1 MSGILAAL
9 EVEESI
15 ALEVFKEGNKELL
28 EELQDDEND
37 KNLSRLKLEA
47 EYKVGATKCS
57 IKTQRDHA
65 MEEARTMCKRAE
77 DLFGANEWAEFPTLK
92 QQVEEAKQKS
102 EGLTND
108 IKPYDD
114 KLNAM
119 GEQMKSLTRAKTV
132 KKLLEEIIVVKTD
145 ATNLVQNL
153 KKEILAIKVVLKRK
167 EREESKTVILESNDD
182 GPKAESGAT
191 AMSLVQALEASV
203 CPDPPLVANCVTDF
217 NNLVRA
223 TENRVAFQKPVV
235 LRAIAEDPKALIGQC
250 TVAVAMNKWMTGQ
263 LHEKKEIQ
271 GVVDKPEYMQVLKKK
286 INEIVG
292 DTENRLFKQLV
303 SVSNPEVIKKVFQML
318 LLKNKGCKGEAG
330 SCQLAPCGLAQ
341 CQFVLE
347 GSIMVYGVHLDS
359 LGGFTLKT
367 KQDAFNN
374 MPPEVFSAHVSQ
386 EEGFAAKLGPGDLI
400 LLPTGYLYSLVNT
413 ASENMIV
420 RWLYCDEACEG
431 EYQRCL
437 SSAMLLIAQNP
448 ELNQGDFQRIVAIL
462 QERGAAQAKTR

>member
-9 EVEESI
+9 EVEETL
-15 ALEVFKEGNKELL
+15 ALEVFKEGNKQLL
-28 EELQDDEND
+28 EELQDDEAD
-37 KNLSRLKLEA
+37 KNLSKLKLEA
-47 EYKVGATKCS
+47 EFKVGAAKCS

-77 DLFGANEWAEFPTLK
+77 ELFGANDWAEFPTLK

-102 EGLTND
+102 EGLTSD
-108 IKPYDD
+108 LKPYDD
-114 KLNAM
+114 RLNAM
-119 GEQMKSLTRAKTV
+119 GEQTKSLNRAKTV
-132 KKLLEEIIVVKTD
+132 KTIIADSIAVKAEAVNVVHNTKKL
-145 ATNLVQNL
+145 
-153 KKEILAIKVVLKRK
+153 ILAIKAVIKKK
-167 EREESKTVILESNDD
+167 EREESKQVILESKDD
-182 GPKAESGAT
+182 GPKTESGAT
-191 AMSLVQALEASV
+191 AISLVQVLEASV

-235 LRAIAEDPKALIGQC
+235 LRSTAEDPKALIGQC

-271 GVVDKPEYMQVLKKK
+271 GVVDKPEYMQVMKKK

-303 SVSNPEVIKKVFQML
+303 SVSNPEVIKRVFQML

-347 GSIMVYGVHLDS
+347 GSIMVYGVQVDS

-374 MPPEVFSAHVSQ
+374 MPSEAFSAHLSQ
-386 EEGFAAKLGPGDLI
+386 GEGFAAKLGPGDLI
-400 LLPTGYLYSLVNT
+400 LIPTGYLYSSVNI

-437 SSAMLLIAQNP
+437 SSAMLLIQTNP
-448 ELNQGDFQRIVAIL
+448 ELNQGDFQKIVAIL
-462 QERGAAQAKTR
+462 QERGAQAKTR